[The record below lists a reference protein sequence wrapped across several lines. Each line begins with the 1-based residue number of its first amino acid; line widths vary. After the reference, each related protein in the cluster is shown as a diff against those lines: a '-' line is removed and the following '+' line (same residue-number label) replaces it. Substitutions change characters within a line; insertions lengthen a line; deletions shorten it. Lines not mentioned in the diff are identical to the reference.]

1 MEALGRLLRREIP
14 ARIQANAATDIR
26 SALSLAEEFGFDLVI
41 DGGAAAW
48 EYHQALA
55 DRHVPVVLGQVS
67 HPYVSNEEIPDQ
79 SDYPPV
85 DERLPG
91 RLTAAGVKTA
101 VATFSRAFGSL
112 APSGTGKWLLVDA
125 AIASGYGM
133 SEADVLRAVTLTPAE
148 ILGVAD
154 RLGSL
159 QPGKDADVVLLDG
172 PPLSVKT
179 WVRKV
184 WVRGEL
190 VYER

>member
-1 MEALGRLLRREIP
+1 
-14 ARIQANAATDIR
+14 
-26 SALSLAEEFGFDLVI
+26 
-41 DGGAAAW
+41 
-48 EYHQALA
+48 
-55 DRHVPVVLGQVS
+55 
-67 HPYVSNEEIPDQ
+67 
-79 SDYPPV
+79 
-85 DERLPG
+85 
-91 RLTAAGVKTA
+91 
-101 VATFSRAFGSL
+101 
-112 APSGTGKWLLVDA
+112 
-125 AIASGYGM
+125 M